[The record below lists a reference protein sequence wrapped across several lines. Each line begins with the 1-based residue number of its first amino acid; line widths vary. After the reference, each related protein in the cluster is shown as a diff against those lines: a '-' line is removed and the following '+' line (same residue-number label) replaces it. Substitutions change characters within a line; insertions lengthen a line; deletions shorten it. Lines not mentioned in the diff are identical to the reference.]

1 MNWTVDM
8 IGDDKI
14 TVAIFPSYL
23 RVKFLTRGRGF
34 PLVHHN
40 VL

>member
-14 TVAIFPSYL
+14 TVAIFPSHL
-23 RVKFLTRGRGF
+23 RVKFLTCF